1 MKNSLDFGLK
11 LRPSNI
17 ENLAPGMQDDFVA
30 QRKIRP
36 VEANRLPQLALDTV
50 PRHRVPNRPRRGKA
64 DPSGVRRPRR
74 PDKSR
79 EQRTTQPYAF
89 VVDFLELG
97 SAAKAPGPWK
107 TLGSG
112 PRMNSVLSARN

>member
-17 ENLAPGMQDDFVA
+17 ENLAPGMQDDFVP

-36 VEANRLPQLALDTV
+36 VEANRLPQSALDTV
-50 PRHRVPNRPRRGKA
+50 PLHRAANRSRRGQA
-64 DPSGVRRPRR
+64 DPSGARRSRL

-79 EQRTTQPYAF
+79 EQRAAQP
-89 VVDFLELG
+89 
-97 SAAKAPGPWK
+97 
-107 TLGSG
+107 
-112 PRMNSVLSARN
+112 